1 MNIYS
6 YISLSAFFLCFF
18 LGNFIYHKNS
28 KSQLNVMIA
37 LLCFL
42 VGFLA
47 FAEFQYRQTTD
58 FQTAYLWLK
67 ISGFWPLVPP
77 LILHIS
83 LIFTGKTEIL
93 KKTYAYIL
101 LYVPALIIAFY
112 AINTNLLLQGI
123 LKEYWGWTY
132 VFPHDSVIFNVMS
145 IWTFTCI
152 FIAGTLCVLYYL
164 NNKNIRRLQ
173 AKYLIIGLYFPLL
186 ISMVSDVVMPT
197 MSIRIPET
205 TMVMSTVGLSFISY
219 GVWKYRFPALTAA
232 VAADE
237 IVSTMSNFLI
247 LLDHDL
253 NIVNI
258 NKATTEL
265 FGYSK
270 AEILGKPIQCIFADK
285 NNRNVNDLFNNSS
298 NSIINIETNIK
309 TKDNIIIPVII
320 SKSVI
325 KSNNGE
331 IIGIVCIGNNIVDIK
346 NAEEK
351 IKTSLEEKELLLREL
366 HHRVK
371 NNLQIISSLINLQ
384 SKGIKDQGDLEIFRE
399 SQSRVKSMAII
410 HEKLYQSSDLSN
422 INFKDYIQSL
432 VRYLVSYYSSEMI
445 EIELDV
451 DEDQILNMDTAVP
464 CGLIINELVINS
476 LKHGFKDKSG
486 KISIKLTSND
496 DTPACYTLIVSD
508 NGIGLPPEV
517 DIKNP
522 KKLGL
527 QLVVS
532 LTKQLDGKIDLETD
546 GGTKFIIKFR
556 ELIYKQRL
564 SNGLR

>member
-6 YISLSAFFLCFF
+6 YVSLSAFFLCFF

-28 KSQLNVMIA
+28 RSQLNIMIA
-37 LLCFL
+37 VLCFL

-47 FAEFQYRQTTD
+47 FTEFQYRQTTD

-67 ISGFWPLVPP
+67 LSGLWPLVPP
-77 LILHIS
+77 ILLHIS

-93 KKTYAYIL
+93 KNKFTYL
-101 LYVPALIIAFY
+101 LMYVPAITISVY
-112 AINTNLLLQGI
+112 AVTTNLLLQGI

-132 VFPHDSVIFNVMS
+132 VFPQDSLIFNVMS
-145 IWTFTCI
+145 VWTLICI
-152 FIAGTLCVLYYL
+152 LIAGGLCLSYYL
-164 NNKNIRRLQ
+164 KTRNVEKLQ
-173 AKYLIIGLYFPLL
+173 AKYLIVGLYFPLI
-186 ISMVSDVVMPT
+186 ISMVSDLVLPS

-232 VAADE
+232 IAADE
-237 IVSTMSNFLI
+237 IVSTMSSFLI
-247 LLDHDL
+247 MLDHQMKV
-253 NIVNI
+253 VNI

-265 FGYSK
+265 LGYEKTEIIGKSVK
-270 AEILGKPIQCIFADK
+270 CLFAEK
-285 NNRNVNDLFNNSS
+285 NGNLKDLLDVSS
-298 NSIINIETNIK
+298 SSIINIETNIK
-309 TKDNIIIPVII
+309 TKNGSTIPVLI

-325 KSNNGE
+325 RSDKGNVL
-331 IIGIVCIGNNIVDIK
+331 GIVCIGNNIVDIR
-346 NAEEK
+346 NAENE
-351 IKTSLEEKELLLREL
+351 IKSSLQEKELLLREL

-384 SKGIKDQGDLEIFRE
+384 SQGIKNKEDLEIFRE

-410 HEKLYQSSDLSN
+410 HEKLYQSTDLSN

-432 VRYLVSYYSSEMI
+432 VSYLISYYSKEMI

-451 DEDQILNMDTAVP
+451 KDDEVLNMDTAVP
-464 CGLIINELVINS
+464 CGLIINELFINS
-476 LKHGFKDKSG
+476 LKHAFKG
-486 KISIKLTSND
+486 KIRGKIMIKLSSD
-496 DTPACYTLIVSD
+496 RETPANYTLVVAD
-508 NGIGLPPEV
+508 NGVGLPSNV
-517 DIKNP
+517 DINNP
-522 KKLGL
+522 KRLGL

-532 LTKQLDGKIDLETD
+532 LTSQLDGKIYLDTSN
-546 GGTKFIIKFR
+546 GTKFTIKFN

-564 SNGLR
+564 VKPN